1 MKIQMQNKIIAFL
14 FLVFVLSSCEKENQK
29 RLVENKKDREK
40 RELIFTNIQ
49 KAWIFNDTPI
59 NTTSESIMGSWNEF
73 RMFLEE
79 LARKPKK
86 TIGAFQKKS
95 AELSKKV
102 TLMTTSVPY
111 PFDKPQVKSRVAALA
126 TKVQLLD
133 VFIHLDNIPDK
144 KVIRLIAEIN
154 NELVSLQ
161 RQMNKVDEKSKI
173 PVEEGEYEMLM
184 MLDTT
189 RAIPNSIYPPTSMPN
204 NSTTITPANQN
215 IPRVE

>member
-1 MKIQMQNKIIAFL
+1 
-14 FLVFVLSSCEKENQK
+14 
-29 RLVENKKDREK
+29 
-40 RELIFTNIQ
+40 
-49 KAWIFNDTPI
+49 
-59 NTTSESIMGSWNEF
+59 
-73 RMFLEE
+73 
-79 LARKPKK
+79 
-86 TIGAFQKKS
+86 
-95 AELSKKV
+95 
-102 TLMTTSVPY
+102 MTTSVPY

>member
-14 FLVFVLSSCEKENQK
+14 FMIFALSSCEKENQK
-29 RLVENKKDREK
+29 RLVENKKEMEK
-40 RELIFTNIQ
+40 RELVFSKIE
-49 KAWIFNDTPI
+49 KAWVFIDTPI
-59 NTTSESIMGSWNEF
+59 NTTSESIMGSWNDF

-79 LARKPKK
+79 LAQKPKK

-102 TLMTTSVPY
+102 MVLNNSVPF
-111 PFDKPQVKSRVAALA
+111 PFDKPQIKSRIATLA
-126 TKVQLLD
+126 TKVRLLD
-133 VFIHLDNIPDK
+133 LFIHLDNIPDK
-144 KVIRLIAEIN
+144 KVVRLIAEIN

-161 RQMNKVDEKSKI
+161 RQMNKIDEKSKI
-173 PVEEGEYEMLM
+173 PMEEGENEMLM

-189 RAIPNSIYPPTSMPN
+189 RAIPSSGYPVTPIPN